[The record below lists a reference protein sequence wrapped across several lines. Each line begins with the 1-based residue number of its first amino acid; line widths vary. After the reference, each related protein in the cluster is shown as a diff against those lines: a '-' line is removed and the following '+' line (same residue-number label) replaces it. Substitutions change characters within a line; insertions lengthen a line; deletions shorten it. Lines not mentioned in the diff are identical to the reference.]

1 MVAMKILYQLDNP
14 NFKVSKSDRM
24 LLSYIKENAETFC
37 TKPIATLAVN
47 CGVSEATITRFVR
60 KMGFASLQLFKLALA
75 EELVDGKKQMVISKD
90 ISCNEDIQTTAK
102 KLLANNIATLEQT
115 VNFLNEELV
124 EQSVQY
130 IKDAKRVFFIGVGN
144 SGFVANDS
152 AYKFMRIGMD
162 AKGIDN
168 SHLIMLQMALLT
180 HDDVVIIVTHSGKSF
195 EIMEAIRLIKQNGAK
210 LIVITANKNTSMK
223 DLADCCIFYE
233 SRNSMLETSSIT
245 TKLTQIFIIDL
256 IYTQIVKETIDLSSS
271 FKRKTSEAINMLRL
285 ADFKGKF

>member
-1 MVAMKILYQLDNP
+1 MKILYQLENP
-14 NFKVSKSDRM
+14 SFKVSKSDRI
-24 LLSYIKENAETFC
+24 LLNYIRENAETFC

-102 KLLANNIATLEQT
+102 KLLANNVATLEQT
-115 VNFLNEELV
+115 VNFLNEDLV
-124 EQSVQY
+124 EESVKY
-130 IKDAKRVFFIGVGN
+130 IKEAKRVFFIGVGN

-168 SHLIMLQMALLT
+168 SHFIMLQMALLT

-210 LIVITANKNTSMK
+210 LIVITANKNIAIK

-256 IYTQIVKETIDLSSS
+256 IYTQIVKETIDLSAS

-285 ADFKGKF
+285 ADLKNKF

>member
-1 MVAMKILYQLDNP
+1 MKILYQLENP
-14 NFKVSKSDRM
+14 SFKVSKSDRI
-24 LLSYIKENAETFC
+24 LLNYIRENAETFC

-102 KLLANNIATLEQT
+102 KLLANNVATLEQT

-124 EQSVQY
+124 EESVKY
-130 IKDAKRVFFIGVGN
+130 IKEAKRVFFIGVGN

-168 SHLIMLQMALLT
+168 SHFIMLQMALLT

-210 LIVITANKNTSMK
+210 LIVITANKNIAIK

-233 SRNSMLETSSIT
+233 SCNSMLETSSIT

-285 ADFKGKF
+285 ADLKNKF